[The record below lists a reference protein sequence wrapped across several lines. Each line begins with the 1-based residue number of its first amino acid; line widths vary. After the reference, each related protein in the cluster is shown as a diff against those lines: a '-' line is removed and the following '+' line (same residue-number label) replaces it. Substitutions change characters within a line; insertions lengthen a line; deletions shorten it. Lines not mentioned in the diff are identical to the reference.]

1 MWHTYRP
8 ALQPNN
14 YVATTLLAGS
24 KIKKIIFRY
33 GKRDRTQRT
42 DVSEASLHHT
52 LLSKLLILIFIK
64 LTNAF
69 KLGSS
74 YFLKQL

>member
-1 MWHTYRP
+1 MESETER
-8 ALQPNN
+8 A
-14 YVATTLLAGS
+14 
-24 KIKKIIFRY
+24 
-33 GKRDRTQRT
+33 

-52 LLSKLLILIFIK
+52 LLSKILILIFIK

-74 YFLKQL
+74 YFLKQF